1 MVKGR
6 LSLVVV
12 GLVAG
17 MAALAWLAG
26 HDYSDDSRLFHP
38 HGYCYLWMPSL
49 VAAHVSADGLIGLSY
64 TAITI
69 TLIYLV
75 WRARRGLPFT
85 WMFVAF
91 GGFIIACGATHLM
104 EVWTL
109 WQPLFWLSAAVKIV
123 TAGASVATAVA
134 LPPLVPKVLT
144 LIGDARLSQ
153 ERAEELARAHA
164 ELERRVEERTRDLLQ
179 ALERAEQANRAK
191 ETFLATVS
199 HELRTPLN
207 AILGWADILDQQPR
221 PELIERAVPVI
232 RRNAAAQAR
241 VIDDLLDVS
250 SIEAGKMRIEPQPTD
265 VRAVVANALD
275 AIRPS
280 ADAKSVQLHS
290 SGDESL
296 AFVHGDPARLQQ
308 IVWNLLSNA
317 VKFSFPGGVV
327 RVRCITDARLVRL
340 DVSDDGIGID
350 PAFLPRIFDQFSQA
364 DPSTTRGHMGL
375 GLGLAIVRHLVELQ
389 GGKVRAF
396 SEGLG
401 RGARLTVELPR
412 HTLSADSDDQPDS
425 VDVRSDLRGLRVLVV
440 DDDADSRETI
450 ARILEAVGA
459 STVVAESASTGIQ
472 RLLQHDVDVIVS
484 DIAMPHRDGIAFIED
499 VRRLSHEV
507 KRTVPAVALTAL
519 ARDDDRQRV
528 LAAGFQKHASKPV
541 SADQLVRCVAAV
553 VGG

>member
-1 MVKGR
+1 
-6 LSLVVV
+6 
-12 GLVAG
+12 
-17 MAALAWLAG
+17 
-26 HDYSDDSRLFHP
+26 
-38 HGYCYLWMPSL
+38 
-49 VAAHVSADGLIGLSY
+49 
-64 TAITI
+64 
-69 TLIYLV
+69 
-75 WRARRGLPFT
+75 
-85 WMFVAF
+85 MFVAF

-109 WQPLFWLSAAVKIV
+109 WQPLFWLSADVKIV
-123 TAGASVATAVA
+123 TAAASVATAVA

-153 ERAEELARAHA
+153 ERARELTRAHA

-207 AILGWADILDQQPR
+207 AILGWADILHQQPR
-221 PELIERAVPVI
+221 RDLIERALPVI

-265 VRAVVANALD
+265 FRVVVDNALD

-280 ADAKSVQLHS
+280 ADAKNVQLHS

-327 RVRCITDARLVRL
+327 RVRCVTDARLVRL

-350 PAFLPRIFDQFSQA
+350 PAFLPRIFDQFAQA

-401 RGARLTVELPR
+401 RGARLAVELPR
-412 HTLSADSDDQPDS
+412 YTLAVEGGAHQGPVEAPS
-425 VDVRSDLRGLRVLVV
+425 LRGLRVLVV

-450 ARILEAVGA
+450 AGILEAVGA
-459 STVVAESASTGIQ
+459 SIVLAESASTGLQ

-484 DIAMPHRDGIAFIED
+484 DVAMPHRDGIAFIED
-499 VRRLSHEV
+499 VRRLSHDV
-507 KRTVPAVALTAL
+507 KRAVPAIALTAL
-519 ARDDDRQRV
+519 ARDDDRRRV
-528 LAAGFQKHASKPV
+528 LAAGFQAHASKPV

-553 VGG
+553 LGG